1 MGLLT
6 EISQI
11 PIIIQDIAV
20 GVVTVYGLDVI
31 GIIAWFIYFS
41 IPFRLVL
48 GFIKTLVNGYQGAC
62 IQG

>member
-31 GIIAWFIYFS
+31 GIIA
-41 IPFRLVL
+41 
-48 GFIKTLVNGYQGAC
+48 
-62 IQG
+62 